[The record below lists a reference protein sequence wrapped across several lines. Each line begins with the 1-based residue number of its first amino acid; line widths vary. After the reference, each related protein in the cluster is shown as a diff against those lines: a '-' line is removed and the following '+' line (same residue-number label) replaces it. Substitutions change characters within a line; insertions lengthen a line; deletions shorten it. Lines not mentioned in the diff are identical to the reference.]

1 MKPIMLV
8 VLSLMTLGGCAGS
21 LQSKDPSSFKNIA
34 IINLFP
40 DQINYISI
48 GTTVF
53 NNNYEDVTLEK
64 NHKNQLTQML
74 EDHLESR
81 GYKVTELYGK
91 ENIDNPDYDLVIAI
105 YPKYT
110 YSMEN
115 TLGYGVYQRTMLGK
129 QIDFVTYTFMALA
142 LYIDGSRLSG
152 RIRGESTTD
161 ISSNVTYKQKWADLT
176 DNERTLI
183 TEQIQA
189 NVEDAMEQAIGM
201 LGI

>member
-1 MKPIMLV
+1 MKPIILV

-21 LQSKDPSSFKNIA
+21 LQSKDPSTFKSIA

-40 DQINYISI
+40 SQINYISI
-48 GTTVF
+48 GTTAF

-91 ENIDNPDYDLVIAI
+91 ENIDNPDYDLVITI
-105 YPKYT
+105 YPSNT

-129 QIDFVTYTFMALA
+129 QIDFVTYTFMGLA
-142 LYIDGSRLSG
+142 PYIDGNRLSG
-152 RIRGESTTD
+152 GPRGESTTD

-189 NVEDAMEQAIGM
+189 NIEDAMEQAIGM